1 MEEAGQWPHFFALSE
16 GIRQTYP
23 AAKELRVRNA
33 YRRRVVWMV
42 DVNSRK

>member
-1 MEEAGQWPHFFALSE
+1 MADFFALSSE
-16 GIRQTYP
+16 GTRQTYP

-33 YRRRVVWMV
+33 YRRRGAWMI